1 MSEPRCPYEIPRI
14 PATPGHKKTLREK
27 FSHWY
32 DTSVWR
38 IFLIDLPAWP
48 LLFVLT
54 PLVHT
59 FQRGRECLRYIW
71 ADTKYMWKDLCY
83 EVPREWVDF
92 WKRSRKEKRNDKI
105 DHHQ

>member
-1 MSEPRCPYEIPRI
+1 MSEPRGPYEIPRI
-14 PATPGHKKTLREK
+14 PTTPGHKKTFLEK

-38 IFLIDLPAWP
+38 IFLIDLPACS
-48 LLFVLT
+48 LLFVLM

-71 ADTKYMWKDLCY
+71 VDTKCVWKDLCY
-83 EVPREWVDF
+83 EVPREWLDL
-92 WKRSRKEKRNDKI
+92 WRRSRKEKRNDKT

>member
-14 PATPGHKKTLREK
+14 PATPGRKKTLREK

-38 IFLIDLPAWP
+38 IFLIDLPTWP

-54 PLVHT
+54 PTVYT
-59 FQRGRECLRYIW
+59 IQRGRECLRYIW
-71 ADTKYMWKDLCY
+71 ADTKYVWKGLCY
-83 EVPREWVDF
+83 EVPREWLDF
-92 WKRSRKEKRNDKI
+92 WKHSRKEKRNDKTNY
-105 DHHQ
+105 HQ